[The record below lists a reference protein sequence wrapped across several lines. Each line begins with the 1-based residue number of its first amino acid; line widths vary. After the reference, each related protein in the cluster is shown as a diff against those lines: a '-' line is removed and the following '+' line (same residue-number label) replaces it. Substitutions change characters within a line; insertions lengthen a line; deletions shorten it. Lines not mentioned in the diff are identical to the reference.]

1 MFLIR
6 TSPFNKLR
14 DLEICCLSGQLQILD
29 FVTSKSQL
37 HRALSSPLAANAGPR
52 QLYWA
57 LRKRGNGK
65 DTWLSQAYLDSDM
78 GSVKSGKV
86 WNTSQ
91 PQWSYT

>member
-6 TSPFNKLR
+6 TGPFSKLP

-29 FVTSKSQL
+29 FVISKSQL

-57 LRKRGNGK
+57 LGKRGNEK
-65 DTWLSQAYLDSDM
+65 NTWLSQVYPDSDV
-78 GSVKSGKV
+78 GFVKSGKV
-86 WNTSQ
+86 WNTSK
-91 PQWSYT
+91 PQWSHM